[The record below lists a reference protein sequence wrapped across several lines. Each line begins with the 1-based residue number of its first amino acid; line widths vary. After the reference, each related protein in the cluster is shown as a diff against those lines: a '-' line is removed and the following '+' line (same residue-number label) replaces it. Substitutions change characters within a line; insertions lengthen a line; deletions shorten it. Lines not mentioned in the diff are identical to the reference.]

1 MMKRTAFKRSTPKK
15 RTGHDKTMLT
25 ACKGELCYLRI
36 PGVCIG
42 GIDTVVPAHSNQ
54 NRHGKGMG
62 IKADDQYSVPACF
75 ACHAEIDQGNQFSKE
90 EKFSYWDSAFEAWEP
105 VREMKLAAKTN
116 PATLAGVPGLSIAS
130 I

>member
-1 MMKRTAFKRSTPKK
+1 MLKRTAFKRSAPKK

-42 GIDTVVPAHSNQ
+42 GLDTVVPAHSNQ
-54 NRHGKGMG
+54 AKHGKGMG
-62 IKADDQYSVPACF
+62 IKADDQFSVPACF
-75 ACHAEIDQGNQFSKE
+75 ACHAEIDQGNRFGKE

-116 PATLAGVPGLSIAS
+116 PASVVADPGLSIAS